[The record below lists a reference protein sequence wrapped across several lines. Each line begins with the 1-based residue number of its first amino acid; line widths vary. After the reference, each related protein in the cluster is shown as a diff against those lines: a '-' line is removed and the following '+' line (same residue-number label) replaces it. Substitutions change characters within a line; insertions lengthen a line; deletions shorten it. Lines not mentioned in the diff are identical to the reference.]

1 MSMKVYHQVGHNFR
15 WNIDSY
21 NDGCGDGLILSPVNM
36 EADKLLSLP
45 EATRRKSFLDPQ
57 MYLLGTERASI
68 VSYPFFPGNIKAGF
82 STTDLDSSNT
92 QIAQLCTDYQ
102 LLAEMEYV
110 VIPTR
115 YLEATPSKYLE
126 QMMGGFVLPFLDYKM
141 KKGIERPYLLTVVVK
156 QSVLTTEELR
166 DELLNWMT
174 GIQGIVGF
182 YLIFDNDF
190 HSKQIKDF
198 NYLRNALYFIH
209 VLKMN
214 SFEVHIGY
222 TNTEGIIYSAAM
234 PDSVSIGAYENL
246 RNFRISRFET
256 PDGKRRQ
263 GPNPRLYSSKL
274 LQWVEYT
281 YIQSMEQMIPNYEAF
296 FDDSK
301 YRPLM
306 FEETYKWHFTKP
318 ELYKHYFEVFSTQ
331 IKSLPEIQM
340 ERIATIKQWIQDAL
354 TCYGKIK
361 KAILLDDESDD
372 SHLPTWFNVLNAYQQ
387 SL

>member
-1 MSMKVYHQVGHNFR
+1 MKVYHQVGHNYK

-21 NDGCGDGLILSPVNM
+21 NDGCGEGLILSPVNM
-36 EADKLLSLP
+36 ESEKLLALP
-45 EATRRKSFLDPQ
+45 EATRRNSFLDPQ

-68 VSYPFFPGNIKAGF
+68 GSYPFFPGNIKAGF
-82 STTDLDSSNT
+82 STTDLATSNT

-102 LLAEMEYV
+102 LEAMMRYV

-115 YLEATPSKYLE
+115 YIDAAPSKYLE
-126 QMMGGFVLPFLDYKM
+126 QMTSGFVIPFLDYKNQHS
-141 KKGIERPYLLTVVVK
+141 IDTPYLLTVVVK
-156 QSVLTTEELR
+156 QSILTTVELR

-174 GIQGIVGF
+174 GIQGIAGF

-198 NYLRNALYFIH
+198 DYLSNALFFIH

-214 SFEVHIGY
+214 AFEVHIGY
-222 TNTEGIIYSAAM
+222 TNTEGLLFSAAM

-246 RNFRISRFET
+246 RNFRVSRFDS
-256 PDGKRRQ
+256 PDGKRKQ
-263 GPNPRLYSSKL
+263 APNPRLYSSKL

-281 YIQSMEQMIPNYEAF
+281 YIQSMKQMVPEYESY

-301 YRPLM
+301 YRPLL
-306 FEETYKWHFTKP
+306 FEPSFKWHFTKS
-318 ELYKHYFEVFSTQ
+318 ELYKHYFEVFSQQ
-331 IKSLPEIQM
+331 IGSLPDNQI
-340 ERIATIKQWIQDAL
+340 ERIVSIKNQIQEAL
-354 TCYGKIK
+354 SRYRKIK
-361 KAILLDDESDD
+361 NNILLDEDSDD
-372 SHLPTWFNVLNAYQQ
+372 SHLPTWFNVLNAYQK

>member
-1 MSMKVYHQVGHNFR
+1 MKVYHQVGHNYK

-21 NDGCGDGLILSPVNM
+21 NDGCGEGLILSPVNM
-36 EADKLLSLP
+36 DSDKLLALP
-45 EATRRKSFLDPQ
+45 EATRRNSFLDPQ

-68 VSYPFFPGNIKAGF
+68 GSYPFFPGNIKAGF
-82 STTDLDSSNT
+82 STTDLATANT

-102 LLAEMEYV
+102 VQAQMKYV

-115 YLEATPSKYLE
+115 YLDATPSKYLE
-126 QMMGGFVLPFLDYKM
+126 QMTSGFVMPFLDYKEQ
-141 KKGIERPYLLTVVVK
+141 KGINTPYLLTVVVK
-156 QSVLTTEELR
+156 QSILTTVELR

-174 GIQGIVGF
+174 GIQGIAGF

-190 HSKQIKDF
+190 HTKQIKDF
-198 NYLRNALYFIH
+198 DYLRNALFFIH

-222 TNTEGIIYSAAM
+222 TNTEGLLFSAAM

-256 PDGKRRQ
+256 PDGKRKQ
-263 GPNPRLYSSKL
+263 GPNPRLYSTKL
-274 LQWVEYT
+274 LQWMEYT
-281 YIQSMEQMIPNYEAF
+281 YIQSMEQMVPDYQEY

-306 FEETYKWHFTKP
+306 FEPNYKWHFTKP
-318 ELYKHYFEVFSTQ
+318 ELYKHYFEVFSQQ
-331 IKSLPEIQM
+331 IGSLPDNQA
-340 ERIATIKQWIQDAL
+340 ERIDSIKQQIQAAIA
-354 TCYGKIK
+354 YYREIK
-361 KAILLDDESDD
+361 QYILLDDDSDD
-372 SHLPTWFNVLNAYQQ
+372 SHLPTWFNALNAYQR

>member
-1 MSMKVYHQVGHNFR
+1 MKVYHQVGHNYK

-21 NDGCGDGLILSPVNM
+21 NDGCGEGLILSPVNM
-36 EADKLLSLP
+36 ESEKLLALP
-45 EATRRKSFLDPQ
+45 EAMRRNSFLDPQ

-68 VSYPFFPGNIKAGF
+68 GSYPFFPGNIKAGF
-82 STTDLDSSNT
+82 STTDLATSNT

-102 LLAEMEYV
+102 LEAMMRYV

-115 YLEATPSKYLE
+115 YIDAAPSKYLE
-126 QMMGGFVLPFLDYKM
+126 QMTSGFVIPFLDYKDQH
-141 KKGIERPYLLTVVVK
+141 GIDTPYLLTVVVK
-156 QSVLTTEELR
+156 QSILTTEELR

-174 GIQGIVGF
+174 GIQGIAGF

-198 NYLRNALYFIH
+198 DYLSNALFFIH

-214 SFEVHIGY
+214 AFEVHIGY
-222 TNTEGIIYSAAM
+222 TNTEGLLFSAAM

-246 RNFRISRFET
+246 RNFRVSRFDS
-256 PDGKRRQ
+256 PDGKRKQ
-263 GPNPRLYSSKL
+263 APNPRLYSSKL

-281 YIQSMEQMIPNYEAF
+281 YIQSMKQMVPEYESY

-301 YRPLM
+301 YRPLL
-306 FEETYKWHFTKP
+306 FEPSFKWHFTKS
-318 ELYKHYFEVFSTQ
+318 ELYKHYFEVFSQQ
-331 IKSLPEIQM
+331 IGSLPDNQI
-340 ERIATIKQWIQDAL
+340 ERIVSIKNQIQEAL
-354 TCYGKIK
+354 SRYREIK
-361 KAILLDDESDD
+361 NNILLDEDSDD
-372 SHLPTWFNVLNAYQQ
+372 SHLPTWFNVLNAYQK